1 MTDNEPIIDELA
13 KQEKARMIR
22 ILAISGF
29 FALLIT
35 AAFIYIAKNSET
47 VFQPDLDIES
57 GEKNVL
63 KDTNDPQCRAIIT
76 SAKQIGAEFKALDDD
91 LSKKLI
97 DGTEAEVRPLLAK
110 LLALKLR
117 LKEIKETVPKSTFRD
132 FETLSA
138 KGIESELNAWFKH
151 VDNHFF
157 FLERLANEHL
167 ATLETKEKIEGTVV
181 VDKKKKKKYKKTPR
195 QRLDGALLAISESF
209 QSFRVWHTGSLHPCG
224 AASKDETPWAPE
236 K

>member
-1 MTDNEPIIDELA
+1 MSEKEPAIEALA
-13 KQEKARMIR
+13 KQEKGRLIR
-22 ILAISGF
+22 ILGISAL
-29 FALLIT
+29 FAVLIT
-35 AAFIYIAKNSET
+35 GAFIYVAKNSET
-47 VFQPDLDIES
+47 VFKPDLDIES

-76 SAKQIGAEFKALDDD
+76 SAKEIGVDFKEIDDE

-97 DGTEAEVRPLLAK
+97 DGSEAEVRPLLAK
-110 LLALKLR
+110 VLALKLR
-117 LKEIKETVPKSTFRD
+117 LKEVRETVPSATFRD

-138 KGIESELNAWFKH
+138 SGIRAELKAWFKH
-151 VDNHFF
+151 VDHHFF

-167 ATLETKEKIEGTVV
+167 ETIEVKEKIEGTVV

-195 QRLDGALLAISESF
+195 QRLDGALLAISEAF

-224 AASKDETPWAPE
+224 AASADETPWTPS